1 MALPHKTAIR
11 KPDLAVVLNNNP
23 AGLHLRDRTY
33 SGTFDLCVEA
43 LSDST
48 LRVKQRDTVVKKGEY
63 ESAGVEEYYI
73 LDPRKKETAF
83 YRRNAYGIYEHIM
96 PVSGDIIQSGVLPGF
111 QFRISDLYKQ
121 PLPEKMAEDVVYQA
135 FVLLSYQAEK
145 QRAEKAENQ
154 LLLER
159 ERTEK
164 AELIGEIR
172 AIQRILKRPQS
183 SKEELFQKNMD
194 VLKEML
200 NKLES

>member
-48 LRVKQRDTVVKKGEY
+48 LRAKQRDTVVKKGEY

-83 YRRNAYGIYEHIM
+83 YRRNVYGIYEHIM

-121 PLPEKMAEDVVYQA
+121 PLPEKMAEDRVYQA
-135 FVLLSYQAEK
+135 FVLVSYQAEK
-145 QRAEKAENQ
+145 QRAEQEKQRSEYSEKRFLDTARRMLANGLDTSAVMKYTGLSADEIAALSDQ
-154 LLLER
+154 LE
-159 ERTEK
+159 
-164 AELIGEIR
+164 G
-172 AIQRILKRPQS
+172 
-183 SKEELFQKNMD
+183 
-194 VLKEML
+194 
-200 NKLES
+200 